1 MYVTQ
6 TPIKKNCGQDH
17 TQKGDAIEMS
27 KIYQPIKNN
36 PYRLRDSVYPYIVW
50 AIRDVARI
58 SKGYFDDDFMQA
70 YRPPQTH
77 VEAVNTALQE
87 IPEEYRQVIYD
98 NVAFEKALPAGYRG
112 KTTTLIKARFI
123 YRVAEL
129 LDRPL
134 GAKEITHVEY
144 DWR

>member
-1 MYVTQ
+1 
-6 TPIKKNCGQDH
+6 
-17 TQKGDAIEMS
+17 MS

-36 PYRLRDSVYPYIVW
+36 PYRLRDSVYPFIVW
-50 AIRDVARI
+50 LIRDVARDDM
-58 SKGYFDDDFMQA
+58 GYFNDEYMQK
-70 YRPPQTH
+70 YKPPVKH
-77 VEAVNTALQE
+77 IEAVNTALQE

-98 NVAFEKALPAGYRG
+98 NVAFEKPLPAGYRG
-112 KTTTLIKARFI
+112 KKTTLIKAKFI

-134 GAKEITHVEY
+134 GAKEIIHVEY

>member
-1 MYVTQ
+1 
-6 TPIKKNCGQDH
+6 
-17 TQKGDAIEMS
+17 MS

-36 PYRLRDSVYPYIVW
+36 PYRLRDSVYPLIIW
-50 AIRDVARI
+50 IIRDVGRVEA
-58 SKGYFDDDFMQA
+58 GYYDDSYFQY
-70 YRPPQTH
+70 YRPPQKH
-77 VEAVNTALQE
+77 VDAVCTAVQE
-87 IPEEYRQVIYD
+87 IPEEYRQMIYD
-98 NVAFEKALPAGYRG
+98 NVALEKALPAGYRG

-134 GAKEITHVEY
+134 GAREITHVEY

>member
-1 MYVTQ
+1 
-6 TPIKKNCGQDH
+6 
-17 TQKGDAIEMS
+17 MS

-36 PYRLRDSVYPYIVW
+36 PYRLRDSVYPFIVW
-50 AIRDVARI
+50 LIRDVA
-58 SKGYFDDDFMQA
+58 KDGTGYYDDAYMQR

-87 IPEEYRQVIYD
+87 IPEEYRQMIYD

-112 KTTTLIKARFI
+112 KRTTLLKAKFI

-134 GAKEITHVEY
+134 GAKEIVHVEY

>member
-1 MYVTQ
+1 
-6 TPIKKNCGQDH
+6 
-17 TQKGDAIEMS
+17 MS

-36 PYRLRDSVYPYIVW
+36 PYRLRDSVYPFIVW
-50 AIRDVARI
+50 LIRDVARDDM
-58 SKGYFDDDFMQA
+58 GYFNDEYMQK
-70 YRPPQTH
+70 YKPPVKH
-77 VEAVNTALQE
+77 IEAVNTALQE
-87 IPEEYRQVIYD
+87 IPEKYRQVIYD

-112 KTTTLIKARFI
+112 KQTTLIKAKFI

-134 GAKEITHVEY
+134 GAKEIIHVEY

>member
-1 MYVTQ
+1 
-6 TPIKKNCGQDH
+6 
-17 TQKGDAIEMS
+17 MS
-27 KIYQPIKNN
+27 RIYQPIKNN
-36 PYRLRDSVYPYIVW
+36 PYRLRDSVYPFIVW
-50 AIRDVARI
+50 LIRDVAKD
-58 SKGYFDDDFMQA
+58 STGYYDDAYMQS

-77 VEAVNTALQE
+77 IEAVNTAVQE
-87 IPEEYRQVIYD
+87 IPEEYRQMIYE

-112 KTTTLIKARFI
+112 KLTTLLKAKFI

-134 GAKEITHVEY
+134 GAKEIIHVEY